1 MTTATGNTER
11 VDRMRQALRAAELD
25 ALVCCLPENIVL
37 LTGHW
42 LKNNFG
48 FVVFTATGE
57 IGLIVAEPEEEHLGN
72 HWATHVRLFPWGAWD
87 GPAPANSCGT
97 LLPELA
103 GNCGVAEGRLGFEG
117 SFEAVAPG
125 YNAGEAICFS
135 RKTETLLQG
144 ALPKARWSD
153 ATDLLEEQ
161 RAQKTPYEI
170 ERLRLANEVAA
181 LGLQTF
187 HEVATPGR
195 SEAEVAAAVEATIYG
210 QGTGYRGQVRHARG
224 WAQVMSGLNTARA
237 GAPSDFSTSK
247 KLATGDLVLI
257 ELATVAD
264 GYWSDL
270 TRMHV
275 VGAPSGKQQEILE
288 IVQQA
293 QQAGVT
299 ACKVGTE
306 AGSVDRAARQVIEE
320 RGYGK
325 SFPHF
330 TGHGVGFRYHE
341 SQPILSPQNREP
353 LKPGMVMTVEPG
365 IYLDD
370 LGGVRLESNVL
381 ATATGG
387 ERLDRLP

>member
-1 MTTATGNTER
+1 
-11 VDRMRQALRAAELD
+11 MRQALRAAELD

-57 IGLIVAEPEEEHLGN
+57 IGLIVAEPEEEHLGT
-72 HWATHVRLFPWGAWD
+72 HWATHVTLFPWGAWD
-87 GPAPANSCGT
+87 GPPPVDSVSK

-103 GNCGVAEGRLGFEG
+103 GSCGVTDGRLGFEG

-125 YNAGEAICFS
+125 YNAAEAISFS
-135 RKTETLLQG
+135 RKTETLLQS

-153 ATDLLEEQ
+153 ATDLLEDQ

-170 ERLRLANEVAA
+170 ERLRLANEVAG
-181 LGLQTF
+181 LGLETF

-237 GAPSDFSTSK
+237 WAPSDFSTSR
-247 KLATGDLVLI
+247 KLAAGDLVLI

-275 VGAPSGKQQEILE
+275 VGPPNERQREILE

-293 QQAGVT
+293 HQAGVA
-299 ACKVGTE
+299 ACRAGSE
-306 AGSVDRAARQVIEE
+306 AGSVDQAARQVIED

-341 SQPILSPQNREP
+341 NKPILSPQNQEP
-353 LKPGMVMTVEPG
+353 LKPGMVVTVEPG
-365 IYLDD
+365 IYLDN
-370 LGGVRLESNVL
+370 LGGIRLESNVL
-381 ATATGG
+381 ATAAGG